1 MDLFGLPVLL
11 DNLKYYSKC
20 TKLPYI
26 HLGKTNRENNMRV
39 YLISVQPLEFLTYVQ
54 HIGLVLK
61 VILIAIS

>member
-26 HLGKTNRENNMRV
+26 HLGKTNQENNMQV